1 MMAALLAAVAVIVGF
16 FTGAVG
22 PGGILLIPSFVILG
36 GLEIHQATATTL
48 FVFLFTGV
56 LGTWLFYRKGHVHW
70 RVTLPIC
77 AGSVAFSYLGALVNS
92 KVDSQSLTIIIA
104 AIIVFSGAYLLLPSR
119 HAEGS
124 YRDGR
129 GAAQQALLLCVG
141 AVSGFGSGLS
151 GAGGAVFCVPLM
163 LIAGFIPIAA
173 IGTSQV
179 LQIVVAAS
187 GTLGNL
193 QHGTVDFMAAA
204 WVALFACGG
213 VVVGAR
219 TAHTVNAL
227 TQRRMVAALCV
238 VVGTFMLARA
248 L

>member
-1 MMAALLAAVAVIVGF
+1 MTAALLAAVAVIVGF

-22 PGGILLIPSFVILG
+22 PGGILLIPAFATLG
-36 GLEIHQATATTL
+36 GLDIHEAAATTL

-56 LGTWLFYRKGHVHW
+56 FGTWLFYRRGHIRW
-70 RVTLPIC
+70 RVALPVC
-77 AGSVAFSYLGALVNS
+77 VGSVAFSYLGALVSS
-92 KVDSQSLTIIIA
+92 KVDSRSLTLIIA
-104 AIIVFSGAYLLLPSR
+104 AIIVFAGAYLLLPSR

-129 GAAQQALLLCVG
+129 GAAQQALLLFVG
-141 AVSGFGSGLS
+141 ALSGFGSGLS
-151 GAGGAVFCVPLM
+151 GAGGAVFSVPLM
-163 LIAGFIPIAA
+163 LIAGFVPIAA
-173 IGTSQV
+173 IGASQV

-193 QHGTVDFMAAA
+193 QYGSVDFLSAA
-204 WVALFACGG
+204 WVALFAMAG
-213 VVVGAR
+213 VLVGVR
-219 TAHTVNAL
+219 TAHAASAL
-227 TQRRMVAALCV
+227 AQRRMVAGLCV